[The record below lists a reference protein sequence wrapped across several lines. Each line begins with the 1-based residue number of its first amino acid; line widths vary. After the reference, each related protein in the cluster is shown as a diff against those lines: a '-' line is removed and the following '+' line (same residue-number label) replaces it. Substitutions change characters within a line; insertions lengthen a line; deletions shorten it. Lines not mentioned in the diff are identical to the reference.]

1 MGIFNTAEL
10 DMKKILGLLVA
21 IFLSATVAF
30 GTVACSKNSGS
41 SDKEQAFTIKYELN
55 EDDEND
61 VYYTLTGFTVSDK
74 AQKLANKGD
83 YAALAA
89 LFNKQTG
96 KNDYTAETVRTF
108 TVASEYKA
116 DGATETRP
124 VKKIAASAVSGLTF
138 LKEITVPSSVEKIA
152 AGAFSNLT
160 SLEKITLPFTG
171 EKVGAVN
178 GNKSFGYIFGTS
190 AGNGLT
196 SCTQQYNE
204 GSSASTAYYIP
215 TTLKTVVITGDNKS
229 EAGETVYYK
238 HDVKNNK
245 NYVLTKEEYDAF
257 EETEEF
263 TKHTLTSGAK
273 KNYAVPAYAFYGC
286 TTLET
291 ITLSGKIEK
300 IDDYT
305 FSGCTSVK
313 KYSLEGVTEEV
324 GNYAF
329 NGCTSLIEVNF
340 KGVKTIGAHAFD
352 GCTSLGK
359 ESTVAEHPVKLADVT
374 VIGEYAFNGCTA
386 ITRVTLNA
394 NGVKLGKCAFKGCS
408 ELKKVDNKP
417 ADAPTGD
424 EDPFLNCHK
433 DLNK

>member
-1 MGIFNTAEL
+1 
-10 DMKKILGLLVA
+10 MKKILGLLA
-21 IFLSATVAF
+21 ATFLTATVAF
-30 GTVACSKNSGS
+30 GTVACSGKTGEATE
-41 SDKEQAFTIKYELN
+41 EQAFTIKYELN

-61 VYYTLTGFTVSDK
+61 VYYVLTGYTVSDE
-74 AQKLANKGD
+74 AQKLANKND

-89 LFNKQTG
+89 LFNKQNG
-96 KNDYTAETVRTF
+96 NNDYTAETVRTF

-116 DGATETRP
+116 DGESEAKP
-124 VKKIAASAVSGLTF
+124 VKEIAASAVSGLTF
-138 LKEITVPSSVEKIA
+138 IKEITVPSSVEKIA

-190 AGNGLT
+190 EGDGLT

-204 GSSASTAYYIP
+204 GTSSTATYYIP
-215 TTLKTVVITGDNKS
+215 TTLKTAVITGDNKS
-229 EAGETVYYK
+229 EEGETVYYK

-245 NYVLTKEEYDAF
+245 NYYLTKEEYDAF

-263 TKHTLTSGAK
+263 TKHTLTSAAK
-273 KNYAVPAYAFYGC
+273 ESYSVPAYAFYGC

-291 ITLSGKIEK
+291 ITLSGSIAKIE
-300 IDDYT
+300 DYT

-313 KYSLEGVTEEV
+313 EYSLKNVTEV
-324 GNYAF
+324 GKYAF
-329 NGCTSLIEVNF
+329 NGCTALTEVDF
-340 KGVKTIGAHAFD
+340 TGVKTIGAHAFD

-359 ESTVAEHPVKLADVT
+359 ESTVKEHPVKLLDAT
-374 VIGEYAFNGCTA
+374 AIGEYAFNGCTA

-394 NGVKLGKCAFKGCS
+394 NGVKLNKCAFKGCS

-424 EDPFLNCHK
+424 DDPFLDCHE
-433 DLNK
+433 DLNKTV